1 MTTAVGGRVRRGRPV
16 VTFTLIGICVVMFL
30 LQLLPGSNVTSELQF
45 APAFGLDQPWR
56 FLTAAFLH
64 SPGFLA
70 HILFNMY
77 ALYITGQFLEPVLGR
92 ARFVALC
99 LLSAVGGSV
108 GVLLLTNPV
117 LTPGGWSWG
126 PAVVGASGMVFG
138 LFGAMVPVLRR
149 LRGSA
154 AQILVLIAINGA
166 IGFLVRGIAW
176 QAHLGGL
183 VVGLALGY
191 AFAHAPRGRQKLFG
205 WLVPTAV
212 ALVLIAAALLKYQA
226 TDWFQ
231 IVFSAAA

>member
-1 MTTAVGGRVRRGRPV
+1 MRHGRPV
-16 VTFTLIGICVVMFL
+16 VTFTLIGICVAMFV
-30 LQLLPGSNVTSELQF
+30 LQLLPGSTVTTNLQF
-45 APAFGLDQPWR
+45 APAFGLTEPWR

-64 SPGFLA
+64 SPGFIA

-117 LTPGGWSWG
+117 VTNQFAAWG

-154 AQILVLIAINGA
+154 AQIIVLLLINGA
-166 IGFLVRGIAW
+166 LGFMVRGIAW

-212 ALVLIAAALLKYQA
+212 AVVLVVAALLKYQA
-226 TDWFQ
+226 AGWFE
-231 IVFSAAA
+231 IVF